1 MEAASRLF
9 ASSIYLLYI
18 FFGQIDLLISGVPEL
33 KVMFLQV
40 LRHKKGRYG
49 VGAICN
55 GGGGASALVL
65 ELM

>member
-1 MEAASRLF
+1 MF
-9 ASSIYLLYI
+9 VC
-18 FFGQIDLLISGVPEL
+18 FFFLGQIDLLISGVPEL